1 MRSAAVTPP
10 AFLLLFRNGAS
21 VELQG
26 RHSSGRQRV
35 AWFLVCWGAVLGLGR
50 ALDSVAVHVPG
61 DSPVSFAI
69 AVLVGELIRLLEHH
83 PLLIGGSGAL
93 LLVAL
98 YWNLLCRYRSAELWS
113 GTS

>member
-1 MRSAAVTPP
+1 M
-10 AFLLLFRNGAS
+10 
-21 VELQG
+21 
-26 RHSSGRQRV
+26 
-35 AWFLVCWGAVLGLGR
+35 C
-50 ALDSVAVHVPG
+50 G

>member
-1 MRSAAVTPP
+1 M
-10 AFLLLFRNGAS
+10 
-21 VELQG
+21 
-26 RHSSGRQRV
+26 
-35 AWFLVCWGAVLGLGR
+35 VCWGAVLGLGR